1 MTSDSEVITP
11 EARAYGIPAGHRHR
25 PRGRFGHLA
34 TVATSDAAL
43 PAARVMMSHS
53 RRERFRRL
61 KDAVAERRD
70 GTRGTMRALVARP
83 GGRLRWRDVAR
94 PGLPGPGAALVHPIA
109 VATCDLDRPMALGR
123 TPFLLPMHFGHEC
136 VAEVV
141 EVGEEVSTV
150 RPGDRVVVPFQI
162 SCGACGPCAAGLTAN
177 CVGVPPISMYGFG
190 LTGGHWGG
198 AYSDLLAVPFADAM
212 LVPLPDGIDPAA
224 AASVADNVTDGY
236 RGVAPHLPELL
247 ARDADAQVVIFADVA
262 RRPPFSASVALYAGL
277 TARALGARTV
287 HLVDRRPHVRR
298 HAEALGLHAHEP
310 GARRSLGQAALVV
323 DTTGTS
329 SGLNM
334 AVRQTA
340 PDGFCVSLA
349 SLRRISRIPTALMY
363 GRNITLELARSH
375 ARAHIPAVLDLIRDG
390 RLAPQDVTTHLG
402 SLDRADRHITDHV
415 RGEATKTILTE

>member
-1 MTSDSEVITP
+1 MTVESETITP
-11 EARAYGIPAGHRHR
+11 AARACGIPEGNRPR
-25 PRGRFGHLA
+25 PRGWPGHLA
-34 TVATSDAAL
+34 AVATSGSAI
-43 PAARVMMSHS
+43 PAARIMLEHS
-53 RRERFRRL
+53 ARERFRRL
-61 KDAVAERRD
+61 RGAVAERGDRS
-70 GTRGTMRALVARP
+70 RGTMRALVASP

-94 PGLPGPGAALVHPIA
+94 PRLPGPGAALVHPIA
-109 VATCDLDRPMALGR
+109 AATCDLDRPMALGR
-123 TPFLLPMHFGHEC
+123 TPFPLPMHFGHEC

-141 EVGEEVSTV
+141 EIGEEVTTV

-162 SCGACGPCAAGLTAN
+162 NCGTCGPCTSGLTAN
-177 CVGVPPISMYGFG
+177 CVGVPPISMFGFG

-198 AYSDLLAVPFADAM
+198 TFSDLLAVPFADAM

-236 RGVAPHLPELL
+236 RAIAPRLPELL

-277 TARALGARTV
+277 VARALGARTV

-298 HAEALGLHAHEP
+298 HAEALGLHAHQLE
-310 GARRSLGQAALVV
+310 GRRSIGRAALVV
-323 DTTGTS
+323 DTSGVS
-329 SGLNM
+329 AGLNM

-340 PDGFCVSLA
+340 PDGVCLSLA
-349 SLRRISRIPTALMY
+349 SLHRISRIPTALMY

-375 ARAHIPAVLDLIRDG
+375 ARAHIPAVLDLMRDG

-402 SLDRADRHITDHV
+402 AFDRADRHITDHV
-415 RGEATKTILTE
+415 RGEATKTILVE